1 MKENFR
7 NATRLVVLNEK
18 NELLIVHMWKV
29 WGIPW
34 GGIDFWESIIEALER
49 ESVEELWIKADA
61 DKLIF
66 IQDYTDTRKGKY
78 THFFEYF
85 WTVKNNDD
93 FKNVLNTYKDS
104 SHAFELL
111 DIKWSKIED
120 LPEKFMPKAFPKI
133 LKKYLE
139 NKENFGCEYVSG
151 MSK

>member
-1 MKENFR
+1 MIENFR
-7 NATRLVVLNEK
+7 NATRLVVINDK

-29 WGIPW
+29 WGIPG
-34 GGIDFWESIIEALER
+34 GGIDFGETIIEALER
-49 ESVEELWIKADA
+49 ESMEELGIKAIA
-61 DKLIF
+61 NKLIF

-85 WTVKNNDD
+85 WIIKNNED
-93 FKNVLNTYKDS
+93 FFNVLKTYKNS

-111 DIKWSKIED
+111 DIKWSKLED
-120 LPEKFMPKAFPKI
+120 LPKNFMPTAFPKV

-151 MSK
+151 MK

>member
-7 NATRLVVLNEK
+7 NASRLVVLNEK

-34 GGIDFWESIIEALER
+34 GWIDFWETILEALER
-49 ESVEELWIKADA
+49 ESIEELWIKAEG

-66 IQDYTDTRKGKY
+66 IQDYTDTRKWKY

-85 WTVKNNDD
+85 WTIKNNNDY
-93 FKNVLNTYKDS
+93 KNVLETYKNS

-111 DIKWSKIED
+111 EIKWCSLD
-120 LPEKFMPKAFPKI
+120 NLPENFMPKAFPKV

-139 NKENFGCEYVSG
+139 NKNTFTCEYVTW
-151 MSK
+151 MLK